1 MTIATGNVYPREIP
15 QPWRE
20 TPLVESP
27 ALSRIAG
34 CQIYLKL
41 DNLQP
46 SGSFKSRG
54 IGNLVRSSILSSP
67 PNAPLHFYA
76 PSGGNAGLACVTSA
90 HSLGY
95 PSTIVVPTTTPQLM
109 IDRLLT
115 AGATQ
120 VIPHG
125 ANIYEADLYLK
136 QELLAHDDYGVYIPP
151 FDHPDIWEG
160 AESVANEVVGQLGEK
175 PDGIVCSVGG
185 GGLMIGI
192 SQGIDKIWLKGQE
205 PKGTK
210 IIAVETRG
218 ADSLNQSLLHNTHLA
233 LPGIT
238 SIATSL
244 GCVRVASRAF
254 ELATTN
260 PNIASTLVS
269 DKEAVDAC
277 LRFLDDERIL
287 VEPACGATL
296 ALVYSGRLGQVM
308 DVDQNKKVVLVVCG
322 GSNISLEMM
331 GVFKEKFGL

>member
-1 MTIATGNVYPREIP
+1 MTIVKENVYPRDIP

-20 TPLVESP
+20 TPLVESS

-34 CQIYLKL
+34 CRIYLKL

-67 PNAPLHFYA
+67 PDAPLHFYA

-125 ANIYEADLYLK
+125 ATIYEADLYLK
-136 QELLAHDDYGVYIPP
+136 QDLLAHDNYGVYIPP

-160 AESVANEVVGQLGEK
+160 AESVATEIVGQLGEK
-175 PDGIVCSVGG
+175 PEGIVCSVGG

-192 SQGIDKIWLKGQE
+192 TQGLDKVRLKGHE
-205 PKGTK
+205 PKETK

-218 ADSLNQSLLHNTHLA
+218 ADSLHQSLQRNTHLS

-254 ELATTN
+254 ELASIR
-260 PNIASTLVS
+260 PSIASTLVT

-287 VEPACGATL
+287 VEPSCGATL
-296 ALVYSGRLGQVM
+296 ALVYSGRLGQVINI
-308 DVDQNKKVVLVVCG
+308 DQDKKVVLVVCG
-322 GSNISLEMM
+322 GSNISLEML
-331 GVFKEKFGL
+331 GLFKDKFDL